1 MSVPAILSYGLLL
14 GGAVALAAGLMF
26 GFRAIKLI

>member
-1 MSVPAILSYGLLL
+1 MSAAGIVSYALLFSGAI
-14 GGAVALAAGLMF
+14 ALAAGLMF

>member
-1 MSVPAILSYGLLL
+1 MTASGIVTYAVLV
-14 GGAVALAAGLMF
+14 GGAFVLAAGLMF

>member
-1 MSVPAILSYGLLL
+1 MSVPAILSYALLF